1 MKLIAGLGPGID
13 AVKNESREHFRYLSP
28 FFSHLSL
35 ENASAAVAI
44 RTRLSD
50 GARLKGPSRSLS
62 VRSLLIHI
70 SAIIMSAPCS

>member
-13 AVKNESREHFRYLSP
+13 AVKNESRERFRYLSL
-28 FFSHLSL
+28 FSHLSL
-35 ENASAAVAI
+35 ENASAAIVI
-44 RTRLSD
+44 HTRLSD

-70 SAIIMSAPCS
+70 SALIMSAPCS